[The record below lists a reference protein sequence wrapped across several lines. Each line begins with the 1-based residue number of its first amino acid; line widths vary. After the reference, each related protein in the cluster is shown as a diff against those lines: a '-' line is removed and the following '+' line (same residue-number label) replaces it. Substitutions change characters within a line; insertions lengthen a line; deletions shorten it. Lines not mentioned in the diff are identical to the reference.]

1 MPLMSARPCAMKV
14 ANLGHSDRER
24 IQGRGMAD
32 FETKTLFA
40 TRKMWCQV
48 CCHGLIKMFGI
59 DMICVTSH

>member
-40 TRKMWCQV
+40 TRKNVVPGVKKVLPW
-48 CCHGLIKMFGI
+48 F
-59 DMICVTSH
+59 D